1 MRNSAVAGQFYPA
14 NKEDLK
20 NLIMEV
26 SLHNIGPGK
35 IASLAVSGPR
45 FIVGGIVPHAGY
57 IYSGPVAAH
66 FYNALAEDGFPE
78 SFIIIGPNHYG
89 LGAGVAITTQDF
101 KTPLG
106 IAKNDLDLSKKIYKD
121 IIDNDINAHI
131 YEHSIEVQLPF
142 LQFFEKN
149 INFVPIL
156 MIDQNYD
163 TAIKVGEI
171 IREAIKGKDV
181 VVIASSDFSHYV
193 PKEIAYKNDNLLIE
207 KILKMDLADF
217 YRTLIKYDISA
228 CGYGP
233 IVAMLSALK
242 GKPSLLKYA
251 TSGDVSKMDKVVGYT
266 AMKVE
271 KR

>member
-1 MRNSAVAGQFYPA
+1 MRNSAVAGQFYPED
-14 NKEDLK
+14 KEDLK
-20 NLIMEV
+20 NLIREV
-26 SLHNIGPGK
+26 FLQNIGPGK

-45 FIVGGIVPHAGY
+45 NIVGGIVPHAGY

-89 LGAGVAITTQDF
+89 IGAGVAITSQDF

-106 IAKNDLDLSKKIYKD
+106 VVKNDLELSRMIYRD
-121 IIDNDINAHI
+121 IVESDVNAHL
-131 YEHSIEVQLPF
+131 YEHSIEVQLPY
-142 LQFFEKN
+142 LQFFNTN
-149 INFVPIL
+149 IKFVPIL
-156 MIDQNYD
+156 MLDQSYE
-163 TAIKVGEI
+163 TAVKLGEI
-171 IREAIKGKDV
+171 IKDAIKGKDV

-193 PKEIAYKNDNLLIE
+193 PREIAYKNDHLLIE
-207 KILKMDLADF
+207 KIIKMDLSNF
-217 YRTLIKYDISA
+217 YSTLLKYDISA

-233 IVAMLSALK
+233 MTAMLYALK

-251 TSGDVSKMDKVVGYT
+251 TSGDVTKMDKVVGYT
-266 AMKVE
+266 AIKVE